1 MKASFTKK
9 EIFIQAH
16 KMAKTFT
23 GNYSACFSL
32 ALKEIFQA
40 IKTFNAPKVEENT
53 NLLEA
58 TMRLKFNTE
67 WRNGLTSMTLRTG
80 TYEIKET
87 LKSLGFKF
95 NGFAKVWTIET
106 TTETEALEIAKKLV
120 A

>member
-23 GNYSACFSL
+23 GNYQACFSL

-40 IKTFNAPKVEENT
+40 IKTFNTPKVDVSEIEQK
-53 NLLEA
+53 
-58 TMRLKFNTE
+58 MRIKFNSLWQLGFSNISLE
-67 WRNGLTSMTLRTG
+67 KN

-95 NGFAKVWTIET
+95 NGFAKCWSIET
-106 TTETEALEIAKKLV
+106 ATETQALEIAKKLV

>member
-23 GNYSACFSL
+23 GNYQACFSL

-40 IKTFNAPKVEENT
+40 IKTFNTPKVDVSEIENK
-53 NLLEA
+53 
-58 TMRLKFNTE
+58 MRIKFNSLFQ
-67 WRNGLTSMTLRTG
+67 NGFTNITLEKN

-87 LKSLGFKF
+87 LKELGFKF
-95 NGFAKVWTIET
+95 NGFAKVWQIT
-106 TTETEALEIAKKLV
+106 TSTATEALEIAKKLV